1 MNIFYLAL
9 VSLSILVLSCSE
21 ESITSNT
28 SSLKIG
34 DEYQG
39 GKIAYIF

>member
-28 SSLKIG
+28 YSLKIG